1 MCACYGLLL
10 CSPRAKNSFYILKF
24 FFFFFFFFKKKI
36 KKKGRGGDE
45 REGGE
50 KRNCVME
57 LQCSLEKLMPDR
69 MKITITEN

>member
-1 MCACYGLLL
+1 MDIENRVLVV
-10 CSPRAKNSFYILKF
+10 R
-24 FFFFFFFFKKKI
+24 
-36 KKKGRGGDE
+36 GDE

-57 LQCSLEKLMPDR
+57 LLCSLEKLMPDR